1 MSHYDELIEEQR
13 QTEQNREYQIKIVE
27 NESRLIDVDMDEF
40 DIEEQSHF

>member
-40 DIEEQSHF
+40 DIEEHSHF